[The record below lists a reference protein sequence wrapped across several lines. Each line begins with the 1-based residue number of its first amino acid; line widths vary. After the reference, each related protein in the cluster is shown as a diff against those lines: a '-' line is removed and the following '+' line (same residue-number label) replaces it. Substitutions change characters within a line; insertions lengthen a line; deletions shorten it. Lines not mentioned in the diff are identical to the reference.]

1 MHTFATTATLL
12 LAAAATAHADWTV
25 TNLHPAGATR
35 SEVRGVENGVAVGY
49 ATFNNVPHAGLWNGS
64 ADSWLDL
71 RPANAT
77 SYSWAH
83 SINNGVIAGD
93 AVVNGV
99 QQASLWNGT
108 ADSWTSLN
116 PAGSPMSGIN
126 VTRNGQQGGFAVLGG
141 IGRAVLWNGTAD
153 SYVDLH
159 PLTGNIEE
167 SWVLSLHNNQ
177 QVGITID
184 GNTALWNAA
193 MWSGTAAS
201 YVNLNPAGATES
213 DAVAV
218 YNGFQYGSSDIFGT
232 WRASRWSGSAESWE
246 DMHPDVATYSFIQ
259 AAHDGVQ
266 AGIAGVG
273 GIERASVWFDSADS
287 WVDLH
292 ALLEGNWGHSRAYS
306 VWSDGTMTYVGG
318 YGYNLD
324 SNQFEAVMWAI
335 PSPGTGLILALA
347 GITTAARRRRF

>member
-1 MHTFATTATLL
+1 MHRLTAAALL
-12 LAAAATAHADWTV
+12 LATAATAHADWTA
-25 TNLHPAGATR
+25 TNLHPTGATR
-35 SEVRGVENGVAVGY
+35 SEIRGVENGVGVGY
-49 ATFNNVPHAGLWNGS
+49 STFNNVPHAGLWNGS

-83 SINNGVIAGD
+83 SINGGVIAGD

-99 QQASLWNGT
+99 QQASMWNGT
-108 ADSWTSLN
+108 AESWTSLN
-116 PAGSPMSGIN
+116 PAGSPLSGIN
-126 VTRNGQQGGFAVLGG
+126 VTRDGQQGGFAVLGG
-141 IGRAVLWNGTAD
+141 IGRAVIWSGTAE
-153 SYVDLH
+153 SHVDLH

-167 SWVLSLHNNQ
+167 SWVLGLHNNQ

-184 GNTALWNAA
+184 GNTGLWNAA

-201 YVNLNPAGATES
+201 YVNLNPAGAAES

-218 YNGFQYGSSDIFGT
+218 YNGYQYGSSSIAGT
-232 WRASRWSGSAESWE
+232 WRASRWSGSADSRV
-246 DMHPDVATYSFIQ
+246 DMHPGVASHSFIQ

-266 AGIAGVG
+266 AGIANIG
-273 GIERASVWFDSADS
+273 GQERASVWFDSADS

-306 VWSDGTMTYVGG
+306 VWTDGTMTYVGG
-318 YGYNLD
+318 YGHNLD
-324 SNQFEAVMWAI
+324 SNQFEAVMWTI
-335 PSPGTGLILALA
+335 PAPGAAALFAMSALA
-347 GITTAARRRRF
+347 ATCRRRA